1 MSKGLKL
8 LAAVAAATMT
18 ITVSAAVSQQ
28 FLPDKEV
35 TKTQTDLE
43 FKKINSFVA
52 FAKTYGDY
60 ETTAHGKFVQFPA
73 KFTTPVHTHTKAY
86 HGVVIKGVAT
96 NPFNGDTNP
105 AKMGPGSYWY
115 VPAGAVHTTACI
127 SEEPCLFYTHSDGA
141 FDLIPVK

>member
-73 KFTTPVHTHTKAY
+73 KFTTPVHTHT
-86 HGVVIKGVAT
+86 
-96 NPFNGDTNP
+96 
-105 AKMGPGSYWY
+105 
-115 VPAGAVHTTACI
+115 
-127 SEEPCLFYTHSDGA
+127 
-141 FDLIPVK
+141 